1 MFVFPNPLLI
11 SITMKTP
18 VEGGHKMIRL
28 NKLNARPLSIAIF
41 SFSFAYLLSF
51 LFEGQVLYILMKK
64 YGTNPDAYII
74 TPIIGHFLGLLCC
87 CLIVRNIKVAKKV
100 MFWSMVICLVNT
112 IPFFFAPSFF

>member
-1 MFVFPNPLLI
+1 
-11 SITMKTP
+11 
-18 VEGGHKMIRL
+18 MIRL

-51 LFEGQVLYILMKK
+51 LFEGQVLYSLMKK

-74 TPIIGHFLGLLCC
+74 TPIIGRFLGLLCC